1 MPAKVAPN
9 HPHWEPVR
17 RIGAV
22 IAMPV
27 IVAGAILSQSGSHPG
42 VGALPEPR
50 QLPWHEM
57 RGYAFVHFGPNTFTD
72 REWGHGDEPEAVFNP
87 SDFDAGQW
95 VASFQEAGFEGVIL
109 TAKHHDGFCLWPSAH
124 STHTVAAS
132 PWREGKGDVLRE
144 LSGACAAAGLK
155 FGVYLS
161 PWDRN
166 HPSYGTGEEYNE
178 VFRAQLREVLTAYGP
193 IFEVWFDGACGEGP
207 NGKRQIYD
215 FPSFRA
221 VVREL
226 QPDAV
231 MFSDVGPDC
240 RWVGNESGHAGET
253 NWATLN
259 VTGFGIGSDSP
270 PAQQS
275 LRSGDRGGERW
286 VPSECD
292 VSIRPGWFW
301 HEPENEKVKSPRVL
315 LDLFERSWA
324 HNGSF
329 LLNVPPDRRGRI
341 HENDVAALRGF
352 RELVDATY
360 DHDLAKGAIVTVS
373 CSDETSAPA
382 ACLVDGST
390 GQSPDDAYWI
400 APAGAS
406 EATIT
411 IDWIDQVTL
420 DRVQLREPI
429 HLGQRI
435 ESVKVEARV
444 AGAYREVATATT
456 VGNRRVIRMEPVET
470 DSLRVTVGSTL
481 GPPALRRIGVHR
493 TPLAPSS

>member
-1 MPAKVAPN
+1 M
-9 HPHWEPVR
+9 
-17 RIGAV
+17 G
-22 IAMPV
+22 M
-27 IVAGAILSQSGSHPG
+27 IVAGAILAQSGPHPG

-72 REWGHGDEPEAVFNP
+72 REWGHGDEPGSVFNP
-87 SDFDAGQW
+87 TEFDASQW
-95 VASFQEAGFEGVIL
+95 VSAFKEAGFEGVIL
-109 TAKHHDGFCLWPSAH
+109 TAKHHDGFCLWPSAQ

-132 PWREGKGDVLRE
+132 PWRNGRGDVLRA
-144 LSGACAAAGLK
+144 LSGACADAGLK

-166 HPSYGTGEEYNE
+166 HPAYGTGDGYNE
-178 VFRAQLREVLTAYGP
+178 VFRAQLREVLTSYGP
-193 IFEVWFDGACGEGP
+193 TFEVWFDGACGEGP
-207 NGKRQIYD
+207 NGKRQVYD
-215 FPSFRA
+215 FPGFRA

-226 QPDAV
+226 QPGAV

-259 VTGFGIGSDSP
+259 VTGFGIGNDHP
-270 PAQQS
+270 PTAES
-275 LRSGDRGGERW
+275 LRHGDRQGERW
-286 VPSECD
+286 VPAECD

-301 HEPENEKVKSPRVL
+301 HEHENGKVKSPRVL
-315 LDLFERSWA
+315 FDLFERSWG

-341 HENDVAALRGF
+341 HDNDVAALRGF

-360 DHDLAKGAIVTVS
+360 DQNLAQGALVAAS
-373 CSDETSAPA
+373 SSDAASSPA
-382 ACLVDGST
+382 ACLVDDSEGA
-390 GQSPDDAYWI
+390 SPDDAYWI
-400 APAGAS
+400 APLEVS
-406 EATIT
+406 KATIT
-411 IDWIDQVTL
+411 IDWVDAVTL

-429 HLGQRI
+429 HIGQRI

-444 AGAYREVATATT
+444 AGAYREIATATT
-456 VGNRRVIRMEPVET
+456 VGNRRVIRVELVET
-470 DSLRVTVGSTL
+470 DSLRVTVSSTL
-481 GPPALRRIGVHR
+481 GSPALRLIGVHR
-493 TPLAPSS
+493 TPLKPTPGSGAP

>member
-1 MPAKVAPN
+1 M
-9 HPHWEPVR
+9 
-17 RIGAV
+17 G
-22 IAMPV
+22 V
-27 IVAGAILSQSGSHPG
+27 IVAAAIVAQTGSPAP

-72 REWGHGDEPEAVFNP
+72 REWGQGDEPESVFNP
-87 SDFDAGQW
+87 TALDAAQW
-95 VASFQEAGFEGVIL
+95 VAAFKEAGFDGVIL
-109 TAKHHDGFCLWPSAH
+109 TAKHHDGFCLWPSAQ
-124 STHTVAAS
+124 STHTVASS

-144 LSGACAAAGLK
+144 LSSACAEAGLK

-166 HPSYGTGEEYNE
+166 HPLYGTGEGYNE
-178 VFRAQLREVLTAYGP
+178 VFRSQLEEVLTGYGST
-193 IFEVWFDGACGEGP
+193 FEVWFDGACGEGA
-207 NGKRQIYD
+207 NGKRQVYD
-215 FPSFRA
+215 FPSFRQ

-226 QPDAV
+226 QPGAV

-240 RWVGNESGHAGET
+240 RWVGNEQGHAGET

-259 VTGFGIGSDSP
+259 VSGHGIGNDRP
-270 PAQQS
+270 PAAAS
-275 LRSGDRGGERW
+275 LRSGDRLGERW
-286 VPSECD
+286 VPAECD

-301 HEPENEKVKSPRVL
+301 HEAENGRVKSPRVL
-315 LDLFERSWA
+315 FDLFERSWG

-329 LLNVPPDRRGRI
+329 LLNVPPDRRGLI

-360 DHDLAKGAIVTVS
+360 DHDLADGARVTVS
-373 CSDETSAPA
+373 ASEASSSPA
-382 ACLVDGST
+382 SCLVDGST
-390 GQSPDDAYWI
+390 GISTGDAYWM
-400 APAGAS
+400 APVGAS

-411 IDWIDQVTL
+411 IDWVDAVTL

-435 ESVKVEARV
+435 ESVRVEARV
-444 AGAYREVATATT
+444 AGAYREIAKATT
-456 VGNRRVIRMEPVET
+456 VGNRRVIRVEPVET
-470 DSLRVTVGSTL
+470 DSLRITVGSTL

-493 TPLAPSS
+493 TPLAP